1 MGMVGD
7 LTGESFRVGR
17 AILQNC
23 LIALVCLSI
32 VAPPIP
38 SGGTFPFLRA
48 EEVSIPILLLLYAWL
63 LMAGWVPMF
72 RLNGM
77 FFIGILFTF
86 CILLSIWYG
95 AVVLKQNV
103 VLRDFYEIPKLWFPV
118 VFFTM
123 SYETRFTQRG
133 LSRLIYAYGFA
144 ILLICIYAWGQW
156 IGLPITQTLNG
167 FYSAGVHDEALY
179 LTKRVYSTMGNPN
192 VLGLLLSWAV
202 VGFTLNLLAK
212 QGNRILNGAF
222 LLSAAVTIAMTAS
235 RYSVLMAATGLVLV
249 LVLSFSGPSF
259 SSRKRVK
266 QLSLLLAFLPIVAL
280 VAFQVVQTNPHAISR
295 YEELKHPGQ
304 VDSLRERIDDLWL
317 DALDDFGRSP
327 VVGFGP
333 AKVRFGGIVT
343 DSEYLDV
350 LKQFG
355 LVGFA
360 VYISFFLYP
369 LYFLWKGVRA
379 AQKVPLPFEPQLRT
393 DILVVKF
400 TFITLILV
408 LLINIGAATF
418 YSLFLQGFLW
428 LWFGIGVG
436 SARTVCKTVG
446 IISLQASVVSRSE
459 PSVFGPDLD
468 ELQFPSAT

>member
-1 MGMVGD
+1 MGMVED
-7 LTGESFRVGR
+7 FTGGPFRIGR
-17 AILQNC
+17 NILQNC

-32 VAPPIP
+32 LAPPIP

-48 EEVSIPILLLLYAWL
+48 EEVAIPLLFLLYAWL
-63 LMAGWVPMF
+63 LMAGWVPIF
-72 RLNGM
+72 RLNAM
-77 FFIGILFTF
+77 FFIGILFSF

-95 AVVLKQNV
+95 AVVLEQNV

-123 SYETRFTQRG
+123 GCETRFTQRR
-133 LSRLIYAYGFA
+133 LSLLICAYGFA
-144 ILLICIYAWGQW
+144 ILLICVYAWAQW
-156 IGLPITQTLNG
+156 IGLPLTQTLNG
-167 FYSAGVHDEALY
+167 FYSAGVHDEALH
-179 LTKRVYSTMGNPN
+179 LTKRVYSTMANPN

-202 VGFTLNLLAK
+202 VCFTLNLLAK
-212 QGNRILNGAF
+212 QGNRIWNGLF
-222 LLSAAVTIAMTAS
+222 LLSAAVTIVMTAS
-235 RYSVLMAATGLVLV
+235 RYSVLMAATGLVLA
-249 LVLSFSGPSF
+249 LVLSFSGSSF
-259 SSRKRVK
+259 ANRSRVK
-266 QLSLLLAFLPIVAL
+266 QLSLLVAFLPVFAL
-280 VAFQVVQTNPHAISR
+280 VAFQVMQTNPHAISR

-317 DALDDFGRSP
+317 DALSDFGRSP
-327 VVGFGP
+327 LVGFGP

-360 VYISFFLYP
+360 VYMLFFLYP

-379 AQKVPLPFEPQLRT
+379 ARRVPVALEPQLRT
-393 DILVVKF
+393 DILVVRF
-400 TFITLILV
+400 TFITLLLA

-436 SARTVCKTVG
+436 SARTVSETVALF
-446 IISLQASVVSRSE
+446 SLPASAGSRVGVSA
-459 PSVFGPDLD
+459 FGPDLD
-468 ELQFPSAT
+468 DLQFPSAN

>member
-1 MGMVGD
+1 MVED

-23 LIALVCLSI
+23 LVSLVCLSI
-32 VAPPIP
+32 LAPPIP
-38 SGGTFPFLRA
+38 LGGAFPFLKV
-48 EEVSIPILLLLYAWL
+48 EEVSIPVFLFLYAWL

-77 FFIGILFTF
+77 FFIGILYTF

-95 AVVLKQNV
+95 AVVLEQNV

-123 SYETRFTQRG
+123 GYETRFTPRG

-144 ILLICIYAWGQW
+144 ILLICVYAWGQW

-167 FYSAGVHDEALY
+167 FYSGGVHDEALY
-179 LTKRVYSTMGNPN
+179 LTKRVYATMGNPN
-192 VLGLLLSWAV
+192 VLGLLLSWSV
-202 VGFTLNLLAK
+202 VCFTLNLLAK
-212 QGNRILNGAF
+212 QGNRLWNGLF
-222 LLSAAVTIAMTAS
+222 LLSAAVTLAMTAS
-235 RYSVLMAATGLVLV
+235 RYSVLMAAVGLL
-249 LVLSFSGPSF
+249 LALILSFSNSSF
-259 SSRKRVK
+259 TNRKRVK
-266 QLSLLLAFLPIVAL
+266 QFSLLLAFLPIVAF

-317 DALDDFGRSP
+317 DALADFGRSP
-327 VVGFGP
+327 LVGFGP
-333 AKVRFGGIVT
+333 AKVRFSGIVT

-379 AQKVPLPFEPQLRT
+379 AKKVPLRLEPQLRT
-393 DILVVKF
+393 DILVVRF
-400 TFITLILV
+400 TFITLLLA

-436 SARTVCKTVG
+436 SARTVCERVG
-446 IISLQASVVSRSE
+446 IFSLQASADSLFGA
-459 PSVFGPDLD
+459 SVYGPDLD
-468 ELQFPSAT
+468 DLQFPSAT